1 MGNTMLSE
9 RGKAVSQFIW
19 TTSAVSK
26 WQRGVSDPRHT
37 ISAPNI
43 TEVYDGF
50 VRQLRAG
57 TPWILVTDGRIVAQ
71 GAA

>member
-1 MGNTMLSE
+1 MKT
-9 RGKAVSQFIW
+9 QWIW
-19 TTSAVSK
+19 TASAVAK
-26 WQRGVSDPRHT
+26 WEQGKSDPRHT

-43 TEVYDGF
+43 AEVYEGY

-57 TPWILVTDGRIVAQ
+57 TPWILVTDGQIVAN